1 MEAARKVLGL
11 LDLLESDDYEQRV
24 RGVQA
29 WRKSPLQNLYIS
41 LTQESLMRSMAIT
54 DIASSRRNK
63 GEMTLSASEIDAI
76 VEINNR
82 IKF

>member
-1 MEAARKVLGL
+1 
-11 LDLLESDDYEQRV
+11 
-24 RGVQA
+24 
-29 WRKSPLQNLYIS
+29 
-41 LTQESLMRSMAIT
+41 MAIT

-63 GEMTLSASEIDAI
+63 GEMTLSISEIDAI